1 MKLNTGGAIQM
12 ILEKNIDMVSERAI
26 LLMAL
31 GSLQALEHQAITID
45 ESQRILFSPYISTH
59 LENNKVS
66 KRVIDIIT
74 ECCELEDIFELIPT
88 KYMETLQILQNR
100 IIEILKQYDEK
111 TRKRWIIIDEG

>member
-1 MKLNTGGAIQM
+1 M

-74 ECCELEDIFELIPT
+74 ECCELEDIFEIIPT
-88 KYMETLQILQNR
+88 KYIQQTLRILQNR
-100 IIEILKQYDEK
+100 IIKILKRYDEEP
-111 TRKRWIIIDEG
+111 RKRWVIIDEE